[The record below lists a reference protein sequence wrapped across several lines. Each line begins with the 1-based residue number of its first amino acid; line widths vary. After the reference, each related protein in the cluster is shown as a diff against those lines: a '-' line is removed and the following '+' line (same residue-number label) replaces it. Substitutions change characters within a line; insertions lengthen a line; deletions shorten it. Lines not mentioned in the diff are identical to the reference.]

1 MTELVEVTDRQG
13 LVVFPEWLP
22 RAEAVHR
29 QLRPRLPPDYLA
41 KMQRVFAGGG
51 RMLLAVDGPRVLGV
65 AVWRATENTFAGLY
79 LYVDDLVVDENERS
93 RGTGR
98 LLLSGCEQIARDLGS
113 VVLLLESGT
122 QRTQAH
128 KFYFREGMT
137 IDSFSF
143 RKKLDAH

>member
-1 MTELVEVTDRQG
+1 MTALVEVTDRRG
-13 LVVFPEWLP
+13 RLVYPEWLP

-29 QLRPRLPPDYLA
+29 QLRPQMPADYPA
-41 KMQRVFAGGG
+41 KMQRVFEGGG
-51 RMLLAVDGPRVLGV
+51 RMLLAVEGPRVLGV
-65 AVWRATENTFAGLY
+65 AVWRSTENTFAGLY
-79 LYVDDLVVDENERS
+79 LYVDDLVVDESARS

-98 LLLSGCEQIARDLGS
+98 LLLSGCEKLARELGCAA
-113 VVLLLESGT
+113 LLLESGT

-143 RKKLDAH
+143 RKKLG